1 MITLSALRK
10 RSACRALGVMSLSM
24 AMLVASASSDTSL
37 HATQDEPAA
46 AQEPAAAPST
56 KATELKVPNDFTAE
70 AIEAVDGELAKKITP
85 LLETLFNASQPADAR
100 KAAATEL
107 QSAASAMSATTPESE
122 SLQRRLQRRVL
133 LLSAAVSASEVP
145 AAAVAPGASQKAVSS
160 AASKAGTALSLV
172 KNGNLWVDYLHLTE
186 LQSGNAALPLL
197 QQVRKNLTP
206 ADSMD
211 DRQKSFMTKVELQEL
226 TATIEGAI
234 AAASYEGDEDGAKN
248 EQQNQIGI
256 LIGSLLSYEQSQI
269 AADAEKSRA
278 AWRVLRNRFPA
289 AADVLRPVVNEHYF
303 NHNLHFTVSE
313 ELLSRLL
320 SDYRSETGCIAD
332 CIMGAWVTGS
342 QNTDINVRADIQ
354 PSLST
359 ARFNLDVNG
368 NTRSNTKAQKDP
380 ATVWTNGNHYFWIR
394 QSVSFDGETVTSS
407 PASISVDT
415 NSRTVGLATKYDGI
429 PIIRGIVR
437 RIAAQKIAESK
448 PQADAITA
456 TRLREEALPKF
467 QNETDQRFSEA
478 NSDLQKTLDSLERRG
493 VAPDSISARSS
504 NTHIAVSS
512 RTIGIARI
520 GGSTQPP
527 AALMATGAAAQI
539 HESALNNAVDAL
551 GFQGRAI
558 PEKDFANELEVALS
572 ELFQRDMKL
581 WDAETAPEAAPTGEE
596 PEPPTVFVFSKTDP
610 IRVRFSSGKII
621 LVLRMGV
628 RQEGRE
634 EIPEQIITIPAT
646 LTFQDG
652 KIIYEPGS
660 IGVASRE
667 EADRLKQVTRANQI
681 RRIMNRRIVRKE
693 MSPTIDLQAAGDKTL
708 PVTATLIHL
717 ADGWLTTEFQ

>member
-24 AMLVASASSDTSL
+24 AMLVASASSGTSL
-37 HATQDEPAA
+37 HATQDEPAVP
-46 AQEPAAAPST
+46 QEPAATPST
-56 KATELKVPNDFTAE
+56 KATVLKVPNDFTAE

-85 LLETLFNASQPADAR
+85 LLETLFDASQPADAR

-107 QSAASAMSATTPESE
+107 QSATSAMSATSPESE
-122 SLQRRLQRRVL
+122 SLKRRLHRRVL
-133 LLSAAVSASEVP
+133 LLSASISASEAP
-145 AAAVAPGASQKAVSS
+145 AAAVAPGASRKAVSS
-160 AASKAGTALSLV
+160 AASKAGTALGLV
-172 KNGNLWVDYLHLTE
+172 RNGNLWVDYLHLTE
-186 LQSGNAALPLL
+186 LQTGSAALPLL

-211 DRQKSFMTKVELQEL
+211 ERQRSFMTKVELQEL
-226 TATIEGAI
+226 AAAVDGAI
-234 AAASYEGDEDGAKN
+234 AAASYEGDDDGAKN
-248 EQQNQIGI
+248 EQQSQIGI
-256 LIGSLLSYEQSQI
+256 LIGSLLSYEQTQI
-269 AADAEKSRA
+269 AAEAEKSRA

-289 AADVLRPVVNEHYF
+289 AAVVLRPVVNEHYF

-394 QSVSFDGETVTSS
+394 QSVAFDGETVNSS
-407 PASISVDT
+407 PATISVDT
-415 NSRTVGLATKYDGI
+415 NSRTVGLATKYDRI

-437 RIAAQKIAESK
+437 RMAAQKIAESK
-448 PQADAITA
+448 PQSDALTA
-456 TRLREEALPKF
+456 SRLREEALPKF
-467 QNETDQRFSEA
+467 EDETRQQFSDA
-478 NSDLQKTLDSLERRG
+478 NSSLQKTRDSLERRG

-520 GGSTQPP
+520 GGSTLPP
-527 AALMATGAAAQI
+527 AALLATGAAAQI
-539 HESALNNAVDAL
+539 HESALNNSIDAL
-551 GFQGRAI
+551 GFQGRAV
-558 PEKDFANELEVALS
+558 PEKDFAKELEVALS
-572 ELFQRDMKL
+572 ELFQRDIKL
-581 WDAETAPEAAPTGEE
+581 WDGESEPAPAGEE
-596 PEPPTVFVFSKTDP
+596 PEPPTVFVFSNTDP
-610 IRVRFSSGKII
+610 IRVRFASGKII

-646 LTFQDG
+646 LTLQDG
-652 KIIYEPGS
+652 KVIYEPGN

-693 MSPTIDLQAAGDKTL
+693 MNPTIDLQAAGDKTL
-708 PVTATLIHL
+708 PVTATLIHM
-717 ADGWLTTEFQ
+717 ADGWLTTEFK

>member
-10 RSACRALGVMSLSM
+10 RTARRAMGAMSLSA
-24 AMLVASASSDTSL
+24 AMLVASASSGTSL

-46 AQEPAAAPST
+46 AQDSGAS
-56 KATELKVPNDFTAE
+56 ATAELKVPNDLTAE
-70 AIEAVDGELAKKITP
+70 VIEAVDGELAKTASP
-85 LLETLFNASQPADAR
+85 LLATLFDVSQPGDAR
-100 KAAATEL
+100 RAAATEL
-107 QSAASAMSATTPESE
+107 VSAAGAMSATTPESE
-122 SLQRRLQRRVL
+122 SLKRRLHRRVL
-133 LLSAAVSASEVP
+133 LVSASISASEAPVEP
-145 AAAVAPGASQKAVSS
+145 VAPGASQDAVSS
-160 AASKAGTALSLV
+160 SASRVGTALGLI

-197 QQVRKNLTP
+197 QQVRQNLTP

-211 DRQKSFMTKVELQEL
+211 DRQKSFMNKVELQQL
-226 TATIEGAI
+226 AVTIDGAI
-234 AAASYEGDEDGAKN
+234 AAASYEGDEDGAKK
-248 EQQNQIGI
+248 EQQSQIGH
-256 LIGSLLSYEQSQI
+256 LVGSLLSCEQTQV
-269 AADAEKSRA
+269 AAEAEKARA

-289 AADVLRPVVNEHYF
+289 AAEVLRPVVNEHYF

-313 ELLSRLL
+313 DLLSRLV
-320 SDYRSETGCIAD
+320 SDYRSETGRIAD

-342 QNTDINVRADIQ
+342 QNTDVHVRADIQ
-354 PSLST
+354 PSPNS
-359 ARFNLDVNG
+359 AKFNLDVNG

-380 ATVWTNGNHYFWIR
+380 ATVWTNGNHYFWIK
-394 QSVSFDGETVTSS
+394 QLVNFDGETVTSS
-407 PASISVDT
+407 PASFSVDT

-437 RIAAQKIAESK
+437 RMASQKIAESK
-448 PQADAITA
+448 PKTDAITA
-456 TRLREEALPKF
+456 SRLREEALPKF
-467 QNETDQRFSEA
+467 ENETTQQFSDA
-478 NSDLQKTLDSLERRG
+478 NAALRKTLDSLGRRG

-512 RTIGIARI
+512 RTIGIARL

-539 HESALNNAVDAL
+539 HESALNNAIDAL
-551 GFQGRAI
+551 GFQGRAV
-558 PEKDFANELEVALS
+558 PEKELKNEVEVALS
-572 ELFQRDMKL
+572 ELFQRDIKL
-581 WDAETAPEAAPTGEE
+581 SDDEPEPAPVGEE

-610 IRVRFSSGKII
+610 IRVRFANNQIVLI
-621 LVLRMGV
+621 LRTGV

-646 LTFQDG
+646 LTLQDG
-652 KIIYEPGS
+652 KIIYEPGN

-667 EADRLKQVTRANQI
+667 EVDRLKQVTRANQI

-693 MSPTIDLQAAGDKTL
+693 LNPTIDLQAAGDKTL

-717 ADGWLTTEFQ
+717 ADGWLTAEFQ

>member
-24 AMLVASASSDTSL
+24 AMLVASASSGTSL

-46 AQEPAAAPST
+46 PQEPAATPSI
-56 KATELKVPNDFTAE
+56 KAAELKVPNDFTAE

-85 LLETLFNASQPADAR
+85 LLETLFDASQPADAR

-107 QSAASAMSATTPESE
+107 QSATSAMSATSPESE
-122 SLQRRLQRRVL
+122 SLKRRLHRRVL
-133 LLSAAVSASEVP
+133 LLSASISASEAP
-145 AAAVAPGASQKAVSS
+145 AAAVAPGASGKAVSS
-160 AASKAGTALSLV
+160 AASKAGTALGLV
-172 KNGNLWVDYLHLTE
+172 RNGNLWVDYLHLTE
-186 LQSGNAALPLL
+186 LQTGSAALPLL

-211 DRQKSFMTKVELQEL
+211 ERQRSFMTKVELQEL
-226 TATIEGAI
+226 AAAVDGAI
-234 AAASYEGDEDGAKN
+234 AAASYEGDDDGAKN
-248 EQQNQIGI
+248 EQQSQIGI
-256 LIGSLLSYEQSQI
+256 LIGSLLSYEQTQI
-269 AADAEKSRA
+269 AAEAEKSRA

-289 AADVLRPVVNEHYF
+289 AAVVLRPVVNEHYF

-394 QSVSFDGETVTSS
+394 QSVAFDGETVNSS
-407 PASISVDT
+407 PATISVDT
-415 NSRTVGLATKYDGI
+415 NSRTVGLATKYDRI

-437 RIAAQKIAESK
+437 RMAAQKIAESK
-448 PQADAITA
+448 PQSDALTA
-456 TRLREEALPKF
+456 SRLREEALPKF
-467 QNETDQRFSEA
+467 EDETRQQFSDA
-478 NSDLQKTLDSLERRG
+478 NSSLQKTRDSLERRG

-520 GGSTQPP
+520 GGSTLPP
-527 AALMATGAAAQI
+527 AALLATGAAAQI
-539 HESALNNAVDAL
+539 HESALNNSIDAL
-551 GFQGRAI
+551 GFQGRAV
-558 PEKDFANELEVALS
+558 PEKDFAKELEVALS
-572 ELFQRDMKL
+572 ELFQRDIKL
-581 WDAETAPEAAPTGEE
+581 WDGESEPAPAGEE
-596 PEPPTVFVFSKTDP
+596 PEPPTVFVFSNTDP
-610 IRVRFSSGKII
+610 IRVRFASGKII

-646 LTFQDG
+646 LTLQDG
-652 KIIYEPGS
+652 KIIYEPGN

-693 MSPTIDLQAAGDKTL
+693 MNPTIDLQAAGDKTL
-708 PVTATLIHL
+708 PVTATLIHM
-717 ADGWLTTEFQ
+717 ADGWLTTEFK

>member
-24 AMLVASASSDTSL
+24 AMLVASASSGTSL
-37 HATQDEPAA
+37 HATQDEPAVP
-46 AQEPAAAPST
+46 QEPAATASS
-56 KATELKVPNDFTAE
+56 KATVLKVPNDFTAE

-85 LLETLFNASQPADAR
+85 LLETLFDASQPADAR

-107 QSAASAMSATTPESE
+107 QSATSAMSATSPESE
-122 SLQRRLQRRVL
+122 SLKRRLHRRVL
-133 LLSAAVSASEVP
+133 LLSASISASEAP
-145 AAAVAPGASQKAVSS
+145 AAAVAPGASGKAVSS
-160 AASKAGTALSLV
+160 AASKAGTALGLV
-172 KNGNLWVDYLHLTE
+172 RNGNLWVDYLHLTE
-186 LQSGNAALPLL
+186 LQTGSAALPLL

-211 DRQKSFMTKVELQEL
+211 ERQRSFMTKVELQEL
-226 TATIEGAI
+226 AAAVDGAI
-234 AAASYEGDEDGAKN
+234 AAASYEGDDDGAKN
-248 EQQNQIGI
+248 EQQSQIGI
-256 LIGSLLSYEQSQI
+256 LIGSLLSYEQTQI
-269 AADAEKSRA
+269 AAEAEKSRA

-289 AADVLRPVVNEHYF
+289 AAVVLRPVVNEHYF

-394 QSVSFDGETVTSS
+394 QSVAFDGETVNSS
-407 PASISVDT
+407 PATISVDT
-415 NSRTVGLATKYDGI
+415 NSRTVGLATKYDRI

-437 RIAAQKIAESK
+437 RMAAQKIAESK
-448 PQADAITA
+448 PQSDALTA
-456 TRLREEALPKF
+456 SRLREEALPKF
-467 QNETDQRFSEA
+467 EDETRQQFSDA
-478 NSDLQKTLDSLERRG
+478 NSSLQKTRDSLERRG

-520 GGSTQPP
+520 GGSTLPP
-527 AALMATGAAAQI
+527 AALLATGAAAQI
-539 HESALNNAVDAL
+539 HESALNNSIDAL
-551 GFQGRAI
+551 GFQGRAV
-558 PEKDFANELEVALS
+558 PEKDFAKELEVALS
-572 ELFQRDMKL
+572 ELFQRDIEL
-581 WDAETAPEAAPTGEE
+581 WDGESEPAPAGEE
-596 PEPPTVFVFSKTDP
+596 PEPPTVFVFSNTDP
-610 IRVRFSSGKII
+610 IRVRFASGKII

-646 LTFQDG
+646 LTLQDG
-652 KIIYEPGS
+652 KVIYEPGN

-693 MSPTIDLQAAGDKTL
+693 MNPTIDLQAAGDKTL
-708 PVTATLIHL
+708 PVTATLIHM
-717 ADGWLTTEFQ
+717 ADGWLTTEFK